1 MASNMMKALRIC
13 GRQCFN
19 VIDTSHCHHSTRT
32 ISTSANC
39 FGTAKDRRAKT
50 MVNECRE
57 RGINIIRDPQIN
69 KVIKRHVFVCF
80 FHIIGRLMLSKLC
93 TVRFILFIKC
103 G

>member
-19 VIDTSHCHHSTRT
+19 VIDTFHCHHSTRT

-39 FGTAKDRRAKT
+39 LGTAKDRRAKK

-69 KVIKRHVFVCF
+69 KVIGVCL
-80 FHIIGRLMLSKLC
+80 HQASVSTLQQLWDDGN
-93 TVRFILFIKC
+93 TVLTENN
-103 G
+103 GVA

>member
-1 MASNMMKALRIC
+1 MKALRIC

-19 VIDTSHCHHSTRT
+19 VIDTFHCHHSTRT

-39 FGTAKDRRAKT
+39 LGTAKDRRAKK

-69 KVIKRHVFVCF
+69 KVIGVCL
-80 FHIIGRLMLSKLC
+80 HQASMSTLQ
-93 TVRFILFIKC
+93 
-103 G
+103 